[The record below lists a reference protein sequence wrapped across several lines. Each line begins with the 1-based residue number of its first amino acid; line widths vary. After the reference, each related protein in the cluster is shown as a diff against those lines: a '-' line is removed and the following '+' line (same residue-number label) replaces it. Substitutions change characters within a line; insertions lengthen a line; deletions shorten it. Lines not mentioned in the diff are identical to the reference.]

1 MNLTVVRGDA
11 TAEELAAMLAVLSR
25 PRRVDLGTTGYER
38 WRRGRLRA
46 LGHTQVNERR
56 HNG

>member
-11 TAEELAAMLAVLSR
+11 TAEEVAAVVTALSGRR
-25 PRRVDLGTTGYER
+25 PARVVSGYER

-46 LGHTQVNERR
+46 LGHTDVKERR
-56 HNG
+56 RNG